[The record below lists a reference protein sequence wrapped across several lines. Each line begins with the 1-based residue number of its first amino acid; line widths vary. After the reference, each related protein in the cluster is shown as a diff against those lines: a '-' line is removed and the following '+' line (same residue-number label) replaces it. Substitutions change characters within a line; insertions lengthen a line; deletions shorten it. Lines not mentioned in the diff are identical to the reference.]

1 MKRVRP
7 GRMLRLRLLVFVLGF
22 MLLALPVLALDE
34 GVVKG
39 NNVNVRKGPGTNYAA
54 ITQVKAGQALYI
66 LSTQNNWF
74 QVRLSSGTEGWIRND
89 LVNRVLKKVRVKGS
103 TVNIRT
109 GPGTNHKV
117 AGKVY
122 TGQVLSVLA
131 EKNGWYKV
139 HIGGIAEAWI
149 AGWYTVDDPSGGSS
163 NAGNAGNTGSN
174 GNVGN
179 AGSGSVTGGTVKI
192 TANVLNVRQ
201 GPGTNYPLV
210 TKIGLNEQHNVLAQQ
225 NGWYKIKVNNQEGWV
240 SGDYVQYTPPA
251 NPPAATS
258 PGTPDNSGTSGTSAP
273 DGSAPA
279 DAASGSGQTPTAV
292 QITGNYVNIQERA
305 DLNAPVVEQANS
317 GDAFVVLDSKNG
329 WYQVRLTNDKIG
341 WVSSEYAQPYSGTLP
356 SRSVQKK
363 EVLIVPIADGKT
375 FKIIDNGGRPELKL
389 EGWTDK
395 QYRFRKTKEE
405 VKMILELDGYS
416 TRKYEGKVERVGITQ
431 LKVYPERS
439 KAIVE
444 MDFNF
449 VPAPGIGKTD
459 SNKVTVIP
467 VGMAGTQSRSLVGKT
482 IVLDPGHAS
491 VQPGGWPDP
500 GALGSKTKIHEKDV
514 NLAITL
520 KLKTMLE
527 QGGAKVILTHSGQT
541 TLSLAGRAAIA
552 NNLNADIFVSIHA
565 NYNNKPAIAGHT
577 TYYYAP
583 ASKPELYAQRQQ
595 REKLASAVQR
605 EMVKSCGRKDNGIL
619 QANFAVL
626 RETKVPSILVET
638 AYLSNPDEEQLLCQ
652 DWFRQKLAEG
662 IFNGIK
668 SYFSN

>member
-89 LVNRVLKKVRVKGS
+89 LVNRVLKKCGS
-103 TVNIRT
+103 KVQQSIFVPGLVLIIKWPERFIRDKYCRFW
-109 GPGTNHKV
+109 P
-117 AGKVY
+117 
-122 TGQVLSVLA
+122 
-131 EKNGWYKV
+131 KNGWYKV

-179 AGSGSVTGGTVKI
+179 AGSGSGTGGTVKI

-292 QITGNYVNIQERA
+292 QITGNYVNIRERA

-341 WVSSEYAQPYSGTLP
+341 WVSSEYAQPYSGTLL
-356 SRSVQKK
+356 RV
-363 EVLIVPIADGKT
+363 AC
-375 FKIIDNGGRPELKL
+375 RRR
-389 EGWTDK
+389 
-395 QYRFRKTKEE
+395 RF
-405 VKMILELDGYS
+405 
-416 TRKYEGKVERVGITQ
+416 
-431 LKVYPERS
+431 
-439 KAIVE
+439 
-444 MDFNF
+444 
-449 VPAPGIGKTD
+449 
-459 SNKVTVIP
+459 
-467 VGMAGTQSRSLVGKT
+467 
-482 IVLDPGHAS
+482 
-491 VQPGGWPDP
+491 
-500 GALGSKTKIHEKDV
+500 
-514 NLAITL
+514 
-520 KLKTMLE
+520 
-527 QGGAKVILTHSGQT
+527 
-541 TLSLAGRAAIA
+541 
-552 NNLNADIFVSIHA
+552 
-565 NYNNKPAIAGHT
+565 
-577 TYYYAP
+577 
-583 ASKPELYAQRQQ
+583 
-595 REKLASAVQR
+595 
-605 EMVKSCGRKDNGIL
+605 
-619 QANFAVL
+619 
-626 RETKVPSILVET
+626 
-638 AYLSNPDEEQLLCQ
+638 
-652 DWFRQKLAEG
+652 
-662 IFNGIK
+662 
-668 SYFSN
+668 